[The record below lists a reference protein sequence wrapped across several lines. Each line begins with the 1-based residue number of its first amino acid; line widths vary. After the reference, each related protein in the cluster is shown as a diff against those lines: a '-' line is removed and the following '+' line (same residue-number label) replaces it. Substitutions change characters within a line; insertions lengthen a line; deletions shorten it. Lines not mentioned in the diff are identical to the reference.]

1 MRPLFFADP
10 TDRALRREDR
20 AFLLG
25 RDVIVTPEVEGIDT
39 DPPPRP
45 KGIWRPVLVIDE
57 DNTAPL
63 PALDLR
69 GGAILPIG
77 PIMQHTAERPFDAL
91 TLVVGLDE
99 SGHARGV
106 LYEDDGDG
114 FAYREGRF
122 RITRFDAKATRGTVE
137 VTATVVDGWFTP
149 KWHKVRVIVLDE
161 DGEAVGDETGPL
173 PMRVDIGG

>member
-1 MRPLFFADP
+1 
-10 TDRALRREDR
+10 
-20 AFLLG
+20 
-25 RDVIVTPEVEGIDT
+25 
-39 DPPPRP
+39 
-45 KGIWRPVLVIDE
+45 
-57 DNTAPL
+57 
-63 PALDLR
+63 
-69 GGAILPIG
+69 
-77 PIMQHTAERPFDAL
+77 MQHTAERPFDAL